1 MEEISVITRKSG
13 FQEDYKNFLA
23 SIGETPTV
31 IIFTNDHN
39 EIIYF
44 EVVNGGVDL
53 VEETLKDDPYLKV
66 HGKCVLHS
74 LAAKAFKIILTSE

>member
-1 MEEISVITRKSG
+1 MEKISVITRKSG
-13 FQEDYKNFLA
+13 FQEDYKKFLA

-53 VEETLKDDPYLKV
+53 VEEVLKDDPYFDL
-66 HGKCVLHS
+66 
-74 LAAKAFKIILTSE
+74 

>member
-1 MEEISVITRKSG
+1 M
-13 FQEDYKNFLA
+13 
-23 SIGETPTV
+23 

-53 VEETLKDDPYLKV
+53 AEEVLKDDPYLKV